1 MLLITTQTFM
11 PEISIL
17 ECPATGDQWG
27 ATPRVK
33 GIRMPRPFIGRIVR
47 LLYLTQF
54 IRMSFFIALYVSLRA
69 HAVDRI
75 SDQLLHR
82 ISMLGSALAALRTT
96 KDQASDQHVN
106 LKPKNSLRFKQD
118 MAAVLSA
125 SFHKVHLISLYT
137 SSRLRRI

>member
-27 ATPRVK
+27 ATSLAKSIRTPRLFN
-33 GIRMPRPFIGRIVR
+33 RRIVR
-47 LLYLTQF
+47 ISCFTEFILLL
-54 IRMSFFIALYVSLRA
+54 FFTSSYASPRI
-69 HAVDRI
+69 HAIDRV
-75 SDQLLHR
+75 SDQLLHS
-82 ISMLGSALAALRTT
+82 ISMLGSALAALRTI
-96 KDQASDQHVN
+96 KEQAADQHVN